1 MRNIQQ
7 RRPPHGMNLAAGVLL
22 LIGGGGLY
30 YLINN
35 EEPKAG
41 ARWALFIL
49 LYLGVVGLSL
59 PIIRFIN
66 MRLSRTPAT
75 VTDSIILRQSL
86 LVGLYVTLA
95 AWLQILRVFTSFIAG
110 FLAFGF
116 IVIEI
121 FVRIRENMQF
131 YEEE

>member
-7 RRPPHGMNLAAGVLL
+7 RRPPHGMNLAAGVLI

-30 YLINN
+30 YLVNN

-59 PIIRFIN
+59 PVIRFIN
-66 MRLSRTPAT
+66 MRLSRDPAM

-86 LVGLYVTLA
+86 LIGLYVTLA
-95 AWLQILRVFTSFIAG
+95 AWLQILRVFTPFIAG

>member
-1 MRNIQQ
+1 MSSYQQ
-7 RRPPHGMNLAAGVLL
+7 RRPPHGMNLAAGILI

-30 YLINN
+30 YLVNN

-49 LYLGVVGLSL
+49 LYVGVVGLSL
-59 PIIRFIN
+59 PVIRFIN
-66 MRLSRTPAT
+66 MRLSRDPAM

-86 LVGLYVTLA
+86 LIGLYVTLA
-95 AWLQILRVFTSFIAG
+95 AWLQILRVFTPFIAG